1 LYFSSC
7 SFLIQQVCTNVVA
20 ACSGLISPNCSARFD
35 YSFGKKVIPLQPL
48 KYDSTNDDKKCNV
61 VPAVF
66 TVASSSE
73 PYLSQEKGA
82 CAGLISD
89 VYIPP
94 GNLISPTFS
103 YLTPQYALQS
113 IIESIL
119 VTNFAKIPVYASVDC
134 HLAFRK
140 YFCGS
145 YL

>member
-1 LYFSSC
+1 M
-7 SFLIQQVCTNVVA
+7 
-20 ACSGLISPNCSARFD
+20 
-35 YSFGKKVIPLQPL
+35 
-48 KYDSTNDDKKCNV
+48 KYDNLNDAGKCNV
-61 VPAVF
+61 VPAAF

-73 PYLSQEKGA
+73 PYLFQEKGA
-82 CAGLISD
+82 CAGLISE

-103 YLTPQYALQS
+103 YLTPQYAIQS

-119 VTNFAKIPVYASVDC
+119 VTSFAKIPVYASTDC

>member
-1 LYFSSC
+1 MK
-7 SFLIQQVCTNVVA
+7 IKQICTNVVET
-20 ACSGLISPNCSARFD
+20 CSGLIKPNCSARFD
-35 YSFGKKVIPLQPL
+35 YSFGKKVIPVQPM
-48 KYDSTNDDKKCNV
+48 KYDTSDDPNKCNIA
-61 VPAVF
+61 PAVF

-73 PYLSQEKGA
+73 PYLHQENGA

-94 GNLISPTFS
+94 GNLVSPTFS
-103 YLTPQYALQS
+103 YLTPQYAVQS

-119 VTNFAKIPVYASVDC
+119 VSSFEKIPVYASADC

>member
-1 LYFSSC
+1 MK
-7 SFLIQQVCTNVVA
+7 QVCTKVVQS
-20 ACSGLISPNCSARFD
+20 CSGLINPNCSARFD
-35 YSFGKKVIPLQPL
+35 YSFGRLVVPTQPM
-48 KYDSTNDDKKCNV
+48 KYDNSNDTGKCNS

-73 PYLSQEKGA
+73 PYIYQDKGA
-82 CAGLISD
+82 CAGLITT

-94 GNLISPTFS
+94 GNLIAPSFS
-103 YLTPQYALQS
+103 YLTPQYAVQS
-113 IIESIL
+113 IIESVL
-119 VTNFAKIPVYASVDC
+119 VSSFAKLPVYASVDC